1 MRRGRVPR
9 HHLPRAH
16 ARLRLGVRRPAQQ
29 PAALRR
35 VQRRLPLGLAAVLHR
50 RRLAPVAA
58 LVGALLASPVA
69 GAQTDATAEARA
81 RFDRGVALFEAG
93 DARGALAEFQ
103 RAYDLS
109 QRPSLLFNL
118 AATHQSLHEY
128 PEAIDALRR
137 FLTANAHTHARQ
149 RRDAERALR
158 ELEALVARL
167 RVQRDPPDAT
177 VTLDGRP
184 LAGDEALVGPGAHT
198 LDATAPGRVALR
210 VEVTVASGDTR
221 AVRLALVAEPVRSAV
236 ARAVTAVVAA
246 PVVAPAVAPLVA
258 PSGRPWLWA
267 TIATGGALA
276 LGASIT
282 GVLAVQNHGDFL
294 SRAASDPEVDAL
306 ARRGRALS
314 IAADVM
320 AVGAVAAGAA
330 AVVIAVRGTTSTQW
344 VRAVALPVSGG
355 AWAGVGGAF

>member
-1 MRRGRVPR
+1 MQLTV
-9 HHLPRAH
+9 
-16 ARLRLGVRRPAQQ
+16 
-29 PAALRR
+29 
-35 VQRRLPLGLAAVLHR
+35 R

-221 AVRLALVAEPVRSAV
+221 AVRLALVAETTR
-236 ARAVTAVVAA
+236 RAVVPVA
-246 PVVAPAVAPLVA
+246 PVEAPVAAPAVAPLVA

-330 AVVIAVRGTTSTQW
+330 AVVIAVRGTTSTQGFRT
-344 VRAVALPVSGG
+344 VMLPVSGG
-355 AWAGVGGAF
+355 AWAGVGGVF

>member
-1 MRRGRVPR
+1 M
-9 HHLPRAH
+9 L
-16 ARLRLGVRRPAQQ
+16 Q
-29 PAALRR
+29 RR
-35 VQRRLPLGLAAVLHR
+35 VQIAVQLTVR

-81 RFDRGVALFEAG
+81 RFDRGV
-93 DARGALAEFQ
+93 ALAEFQ

-158 ELEALVARL
+158 ELEVLVARL

-210 VEVTVASGDTR
+210 IAVTVASGDTR
-221 AVRLALVAEPVRSAV
+221 AVRLALVAETTR
-236 ARAVTAVVAA
+236 RAVVPVA
-246 PVVAPAVAPLVA
+246 PVEAPVAAPAVAPLVA

-276 LGASIT
+276 LGASIV

-294 SRAASDPEVDAL
+294 SRAASDPELDAL

-330 AVVIAVRGTTSTQW
+330 AVVIAVRGAPSAQSL
-344 VRAVALPVSGG
+344 RAVALPVSGG
-355 AWAGVGGAF
+355 AWAGVGGVF

>member
-1 MRRGRVPR
+1 MLQR
-9 HHLPRAH
+9 H
-16 ARLRLGVRRPAQQ
+16 
-29 PAALRR
+29 
-35 VQRRLPLGLAAVLHR
+35 VQVAVQLTVR
-50 RRLAPVAA
+50 RRLAPLAA
-58 LVGALLASPVA
+58 LVGALLAAPAA

-81 RFDRGVALFEAG
+81 RFERGIALFDAG

-109 QRPSLLFNL
+109 GRPSLLFNL

-137 FLTANAHTHARQ
+137 FLTSDAHTHARQ
-149 RRDAERALR
+149 RRAAERALR

-167 RVQRDPPDAT
+167 RVERDPPDAT

-198 LDATAPGRVALR
+198 FDATAPGRVALH
-210 VEVTVASGDTR
+210 VAVTVASGDTR
-221 AVRLALVAEPVRSAV
+221 AVRLALVAEAVPSPVESSAV
-236 ARAVTAVVAA
+236 TPVAA
-246 PVVAPAVAPLVA
+246 PAVTPVAAPAAAPAAVVA
-258 PSGRPWLWA
+258 PSGAPWLWVA
-267 TIATGGALA
+267 IATGGALA

-282 GVLAVQNHGDFL
+282 GVLAVQNHTDFL
-294 SRAASDPEVDAL
+294 SRAASDPAVDGL
-306 ARRGRALS
+306 VRRGHALS
-314 IAADVM
+314 LAADVM

-330 AVVIAVRGTTSTQW
+330 AVVVAVRGTPSARG

-355 AWAGVGGAF
+355 AWASLGGVF

>member
-1 MRRGRVPR
+1 MLQR
-9 HHLPRAH
+9 H
-16 ARLRLGVRRPAQQ
+16 
-29 PAALRR
+29 
-35 VQRRLPLGLAAVLHR
+35 VQIAVQLTVR
-50 RRLAPVAA
+50 RRLASLAVC
-58 LVGALLASPVA
+58 VGALLAGPVA
-69 GAQTDATAEARA
+69 YAQTDPTAEART
-81 RFDRGVALFEAG
+81 RFERGIALFDAG

-128 PEAIDALRR
+128 PEALDALRR
-137 FLTANAHTHARQ
+137 FLTADAHLHARQ

-167 RVQRDPPDAT
+167 RVRRDPPDAA

-184 LAGDEALVGPGAHT
+184 LAGDETLVGPGAHT
-198 LDATAPGRVALR
+198 LNATAPGRATLR
-210 VEVTVASGDTR
+210 VEVTVASGDDRTVQLSL
-221 AVRLALVAEPVRSAV
+221 AVEP
-236 ARAVTAVVAA
+236 ARAPPAPVETPVGVAVAA
-246 PVVAPAVAPLVA
+246 PVVAPPALTVA

-267 TIATGGALA
+267 TIAAGATLA

-282 GVLAVQNHGDFL
+282 GVLAVQNHTDFL
-294 SRAASDPEVDAL
+294 SRAAGDPEVDAL
-306 ARRGRALS
+306 VRRGHALS

-330 AVVIAVRGTTSTQW
+330 AVVIAVRGAPSAQGI
-344 VRAVALPVSGG
+344 RAVALPVSGG
-355 AWAGVGGAF
+355 AWAVVGGVF